1 MLMLLA
7 AGVVLITLAV
17 LHNVAPAAPAS
28 CSSAKAAREKFQ
40 LADAEKQFKAIL
52 ADEPKSTCARE
63 GMKRLAARLCFR
75 ADLMRER
82 AGEEAKKLYVAVL
95 AKEPPDEGARECALN
110 GIAALAKAGGDK
122 KDDGEKCPQCACT
135 IRCTSSPPP
144 NEPSSSPPNAPSSPP
159 PNEPSSPPPNEPSSA
174 PPNEPSSAPP
184 NDPSSSP
191 PSSSPPSGGPPSAS
205 PPSTTPPGSP
215 DCPERTDELP
225 CTP

>member
-17 LHNVAPAAPAS
+17 RHNVAPAAPAS

-40 LADAEKQFKAIL
+40 WPTREAVQGHPGRQ
-52 ADEPKSTCARE
+52 PKSTCARE

-122 KDDGEKCPQCACT
+122 KDDGEKCPQCMCT

-159 PNEPSSPPPNEPSSA
+159 PNEPSSPPPTS
-174 PPNEPSSAPP
+174 PPRRRRTGLLGAA
-184 NDPSSSP
+184 DGPSSSP